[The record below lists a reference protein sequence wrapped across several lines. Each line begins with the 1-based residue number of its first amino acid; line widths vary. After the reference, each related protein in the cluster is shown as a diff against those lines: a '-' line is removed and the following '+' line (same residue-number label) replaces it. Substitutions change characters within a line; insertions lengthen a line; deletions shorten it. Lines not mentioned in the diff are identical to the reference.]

1 MIKNSL
7 LIISLIFTPLLVS
20 AHNIQDNQ
28 RVPPV
33 GVRDKGE
40 LDYDKTTNQF
50 NYKNWNSSQ
59 LPGKTRVIQHIAG
72 RTSAK
77 EMNAPLI
84 DAIKQANLPRE
95 RYQTTTIVNTEF
107 PWSQFIIDSK
117 GNVAKAWGL
126 TEKSSAIVVLD
137 PQGNVKFVKDGALT
151 SAEVQQVID
160 QLHQLVQQ

>member
-50 NYKNWNSSQ
+50 NYKT
-59 LPGKTRVIQHIAG
+59 GIAHNCP
-72 RTSAK
+72 AK
-77 EMNAPLI
+77 PASF
-84 DAIKQANLPRE
+84 
-95 RYQTTTIVNTEF
+95 NTLLA
-107 PWSQFIIDSK
+107 
-117 GNVAKAWGL
+117 V
-126 TEKSSAIVVLD
+126 
-137 PQGNVKFVKDGALT
+137 PQPKK
-151 SAEVQQVID
+151 
-160 QLHQLVQQ
+160 

>member
-77 EMNAPLI
+77 EMNA
-84 DAIKQANLPRE
+84 R
-95 RYQTTTIVNTEF
+95 
-107 PWSQFIIDSK
+107 
-117 GNVAKAWGL
+117 
-126 TEKSSAIVVLD
+126 
-137 PQGNVKFVKDGALT
+137 
-151 SAEVQQVID
+151 
-160 QLHQLVQQ
+160 